1 MNLPIPAVT
10 RSLRAKLLL
19 PLVGGLTAGLS
30 LWLIYAGSSTLSLI
44 LTLWLGGLALLVYL
58 RVDRLVLRP
67 VAAIAD
73 TLQQWAAGDHA
84 ARALVTGD
92 DEMATLAATLNR
104 VLSAQDAAEQ
114 HQVRRDHK
122 SRALIEQLT
131 AQTVAHARDI
141 AEHRQT
147 EAALQEREQRFQTL
161 FEYGPDAAYIVDMQS
176 RFLEVNLQA
185 RRELGY
191 SREELLQLRVADVD
205 PDFRGRDA
213 EEQFWQ
219 TPEQQQPVSFETTHR
234 RQDGSRFPV
243 ELRLGA
249 IELDGRRC
257 LFGFARNLS
266 ERRAAEQRIDYLA
279 WHDPLTGLP
288 NPILARDRLQQALAH
303 AAREHSQVALLLLD
317 LDRFKLVNESLG
329 RGYGDR
335 LLQAIARRLQET
347 LRDADTVSRH
357 GGDEFLI
364 LAIGLDNAEVVG
376 RVAQKLL
383 DTLAA
388 SFGLDGHELT
398 ITTSIGV
405 SLFPDDGSDYETLLR
420 KAETALRHAKD
431 GGRNLYRFFNEQM
444 NVNAL
449 GRLVLENRLRQA
461 LERDELRLH
470 YQPLVELATGRIV
483 GAEALL
489 RWQSAELG
497 MIAPAHFIPV
507 AEESGLIVPIG
518 VWVLRE
524 ACRQAQA
531 WRNEGLPAL
540 TMAVNISV
548 VQFKRAD
555 MVNTVAQAL
564 AESGLNPGALELEL
578 TESVLIQDV
587 DAALYTVRRLKD
599 MGVRLAIDDF
609 GTGYSSMSYLRRLA
623 VDQLKIDQSFV
634 RELSEDPEDAAIVRA
649 IIQLGRTLRLTTLAE
664 GVETAEQA
672 AFLRREGC
680 ELAQGY
686 YFGRPGP
693 PELFTDGFNPPAAAS
708 CRTGD

>member
-1 MNLPIPAVT
+1 MTFSITAVA
-10 RSLRAKLLL
+10 RSLRSKLLL
-19 PLVGGLTAGLS
+19 ALTRILTA
-30 LWLIYAGSSTLSLI
+30 
-44 LTLWLGGLALLVYL
+44 
-58 RVDRLVLRP
+58 
-67 VAAIAD
+67 
-73 TLQQWAAGDHA
+73 
-84 ARALVTGD
+84 
-92 DEMATLAATLNR
+92 E
-104 VLSAQDAAEQ
+104 DAAEQ
-114 HQVRRDHK
+114 QQVRADQETRDLAK
-122 SRALIEQLT
+122 QLA
-131 AQTVAHARDI
+131 AQVIANTREI

-147 EAALQEREQRFQTL
+147 EAALQERERRFQTL

-176 RFLEVNLQA
+176 RFLEINLQA

-191 SREELLQLRVADVD
+191 SREEFLQMGIADVD
-205 PDFRGRDA
+205 PDFRGREA
-213 EEQFWQ
+213 EEQFWR
-219 TPEQQQPVSFETTHR
+219 TPDQQQMVSFETMHR
-234 RQDGSRFPV
+234 RKDGSLFPV

-249 IELDGRRC
+249 IELEGERC
-257 LFGFARNLS
+257 LLGFARNLS
-266 ERRAAEQRIDYLA
+266 ERKAAEQRIDYLA
-279 WHDPLTGLP
+279 WHDALTGLP

-317 LDRFKLVNESLG
+317 LDRFKLINQSLG
-329 RGYGDR
+329 RDYGDR

-364 LAIGLDNAEVVG
+364 LVIGLDNAEIVG

-383 DTLAA
+383 DTLAP
-388 SFGLDGHELT
+388 SFGLDGQELA

-470 YQPLVELATGRIV
+470 YQPLVELATGRMV

-497 MIAPAHFIPV
+497 MISPAHFIPV

-531 WRNEGLPAL
+531 WQNEGLPTL

-555 MVNTVAQAL
+555 MVGTVALAL
-564 AESGLNPGALELEL
+564 AESGLNPGFLELEL

-587 DAALYTVRRLKD
+587 DAALHTVRRLKD

-634 RELSEDPEDAAIVRA
+634 RELSDDPEDAAIVRA

-672 AFLRREGC
+672 AFLRQEGC

-686 YFGRPGP
+686 YFGRPAP
-693 PELFTDGFNPPAAAS
+693 PEMFTGYFNPPDAAP
-708 CRTGD
+708 CRTGE